1 MPLFHRQDT
10 GLALVTPTKFTN
22 EKELQTLIEQNLDV
36 VFSCR
41 LVSSEFQTGQ
51 RHGGRIDTLAISED
65 GNPTIIEYKV
75 VESSDLVN
83 QSLFY
88 LSWIKDHRG
97 DFEVAARASLGDVDI
112 DWDAVRVICIAPG
125 YKKYDLHAVE
135 VMGAGI
141 ELWQFKLY
149 SNGALLL
156 DEVFKRH
163 EQRTQS
169 DDNSSKNPIMVA
181 AGKKAAETPLTGSYT
196 MAQHLDKASP
206 EVATIMSALREAIL
220 QLGDDVQEVPKKHYV
235 AFKVA
240 KNFTTIEVQKARVL
254 LYAKLDPSTLGDL
267 PSIAR
272 DVRSIGHYGTGDL
285 EIRIATEAEVETA
298 MEFVRRAYEM
308 IGG

>member
-1 MPLFHRQDT
+1 MPLFHRDVNN
-10 GLALVTPTKFTN
+10 LSLVRLTEFSS
-22 EKELQTLIEQNLDV
+22 EKELQALIEQNLDV

-41 LVSSEFQTGQ
+41 LVSAEFQTGQ
-51 RHGGRIDTLAISED
+51 RHGGRIDTLALSED

-97 DFEVAARASLGDVDI
+97 DFEVAARTALGDVEV

-141 ELWQFKLY
+141 ELWQYRFY
-149 SNGALLL
+149 SDGSLLL
-156 DEVFKRH
+156 EEVFKRH
-163 EQRTQS
+163 EQQTS
-169 DDNSSKNPIMVA
+169 DSNSGKNPVMVA
-181 AGKKAAETPLTGSYT
+181 AGRKAAATRLTGVYNVEE
-196 MAQHLDKASP
+196 HLKRADQQLAP
-206 EVATIMSALREAIL
+206 VVQALRETIL
-220 QLGDDVQEVPKKHYV
+220 QLGDDVEETPKKHYI
-235 AFKVA
+235 AYKVA
-240 KNFTTIEVQKARVL
+240 KNFTIIEVQKSKVLVYAR
-254 LYAKLDPSTLGDL
+254 LDPSTLGEL
-267 PSIAR
+267 PCIAR

-285 EIRIATEAEVETA
+285 EIRVSTTDEVGTA
-298 MEFVRRAYEM
+298 MEFVTRAYEL